1 MLTVASVQKI
11 QVCFFEVW
19 NFFPLNIFDLQ
30 LAEPTDAQP
39 AGVEGWLYQVW
50 IWKSNAT
57 W

>member
-39 AGVEGWLYQVW
+39 AGVEG
-50 IWKSNAT
+50 
-57 W
+57 